1 MEDPIKM
8 AKDTGEMREFLSR
21 AEDDKREWAMYGL
34 DQLADIN
41 ALTREMGYPLRALM
55 NNPLLDKDSE
65 RMVSK
70 LYDVIG
76 NFFMADSLYVEGNL
90 SIYLEEDNQ

>member
-8 AKDTGEMREFLSR
+8 AKDTEELRKFLFK
-21 AEDDKREWAMYGL
+21 AQEDDDREWAMYGL
-34 DQLADIN
+34 DQLADIE
-41 ALTREMGYPLRALM
+41 ALRNEMIYPLEMLM

-70 LYDVIG
+70 LYDALG
-76 NFFMADSLYVEGNL
+76 NFFATDSLHVEDNL
-90 SIYLEEDNQ
+90 STYIEEDN

>member
-8 AKDTGEMREFLSR
+8 AKDTEEMRELLFR
-21 AEDDKREWAMYGL
+21 AQQDDDREWAMYGL
-34 DQLADIN
+34 DQLADIE
-41 ALTREMGYPLRALM
+41 ALMKEMRYPLEMLM

-70 LYDVIG
+70 LYDALG
-76 NFFMADSLYVEGNL
+76 NFFATDSLHVEDNL
-90 SIYLEEDNQ
+90 STYIKEDD